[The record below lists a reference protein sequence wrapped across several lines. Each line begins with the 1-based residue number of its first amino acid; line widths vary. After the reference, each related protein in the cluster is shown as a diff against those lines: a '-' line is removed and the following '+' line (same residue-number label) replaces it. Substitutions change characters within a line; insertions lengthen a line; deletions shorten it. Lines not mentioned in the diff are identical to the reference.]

1 MGTELRSELKSRN
14 LAMHGQIKLLTTAI
28 LCIEHKYRLLPL
40 CSINFSIHWARSELR
55 GCPRRP
61 VPRLATFW
69 GAGKSRRA
77 RAPSAATA
85 RIWARKQVICDALEF
100 ARTYFGSAE
109 TTPEAAQLNTRHR
122 ESSSLRWLFI
132 LFVKILARGSSY
144 FSIQSLI
151 FSTAIEV
158 PHEIRL

>member
-1 MGTELRSELKSRN
+1 MS
-14 LAMHGQIKLLTTAI
+14 
-28 LCIEHKYRLLPL
+28 L

-77 RAPSAATA
+77 RAPSAANA
-85 RIWARKQVICDALEF
+85 RIWARKQVICGALEF

-144 FSIQSLI
+144 FPIESLI

-158 PHEIRL
+158 PHEIRLLSCEGMGSSLRMSEGTEWYWEQSTTAVLWNICIACT